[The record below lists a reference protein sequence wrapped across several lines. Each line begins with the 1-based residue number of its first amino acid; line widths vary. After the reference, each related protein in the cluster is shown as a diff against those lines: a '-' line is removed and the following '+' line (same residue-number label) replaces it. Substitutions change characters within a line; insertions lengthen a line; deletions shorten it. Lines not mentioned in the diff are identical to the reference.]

1 MTGVNQPAR
10 RQPARRQP
18 ARRQPARRWVRLRW
32 VVWRAGWVLALTA
45 FWSSG
50 KFRVSTI
57 GDLVVAVI
65 VVAVFSFIVS
75 RVKRLYEA
83 TKQACKMAWRE
94 GNRQAMRQLARAI
107 AHLRD

>member
-1 MTGVNQPAR
+1 
-10 RQPARRQP
+10 
-18 ARRQPARRWVRLRW
+18 
-32 VVWRAGWVLALTA
+32 VLVLTL

-65 VVAVFSFIVS
+65 IVAVFSFIVS

-83 TKQACKMAWRE
+83 SKQACKRAWRE
-94 GNRQAMRQLARAI
+94 GQREAVRQLSRALT
-107 AHLRD
+107 HLRE